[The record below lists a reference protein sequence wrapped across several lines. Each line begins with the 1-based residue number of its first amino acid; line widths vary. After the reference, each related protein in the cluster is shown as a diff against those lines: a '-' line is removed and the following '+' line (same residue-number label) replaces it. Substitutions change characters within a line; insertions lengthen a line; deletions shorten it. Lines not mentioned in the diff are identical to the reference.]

1 MTVDR
6 ETLETARRSLH
17 GVAELVLAGPQYR
30 QNGTIRL
37 RVTDGGF
44 GTVQE
49 PALRVNGTEL
59 VAGDREIPMTGATCR
74 ELAAAAGIEAGA
86 AEGLYKDGSGVGL
99 DDVLGVDA
107 AAAQYIEEVF
117 GQGLEAL
124 TRFAP
129 ETTSVLW
136 PEHFDLGVSLDEV
149 FYGVSAGDAFL
160 DEPYAYVGPW
170 EPRQGSFWNTSFGAA
185 RPARLLT
192 SATAMLDFFIEARDR
207 AAHDRVRPL
216 EHP

>member
-6 ETLETARRSLH
+6 ETLKTARRSLH
-17 GVAELVLAGPQYR
+17 AVAELVLAGPQYR
-30 QNGTIRL
+30 QSGTIRL
-37 RVTDGGF
+37 RVIDGGF

-59 VAGDREIPMTGATCR
+59 VAGDREIPMNGATCR

-86 AEGLYKDGSGVGL
+86 AENLYKDGSGVGL
-99 DDVLGVDA
+99 DDILGIDA
-107 AAAQYIEEVF
+107 EAAQHIGEVF
-117 GQGLEAL
+117 GRGLEAL

-136 PEHFDLGVSLDEV
+136 PEHFDLGISFDKVN
-149 FYGVSAGDAFL
+149 YGVSAGDALL

-170 EPRQGSFWNTSFGAA
+170 EPRQGSFWNASFGAA
-185 RPARLLT
+185 RPARLLPGT
-192 SATAMLDFFIEARDR
+192 TAMLDFFMEARDR
-207 AAHDRVRPL
+207 AAHDRVRRP

>member
-17 GVAELVLAGPQYR
+17 GVAEHVLAGPQYR

-49 PALRVNGTEL
+49 PALRVNRTEL
-59 VAGDREIPMTGATCR
+59 VAGDRKIPMNGATCR
-74 ELAAAAGIEAGA
+74 ELAAAAGIEAGG
-86 AEGLYKDGSGVGL
+86 AEDLYKDGSGVGL
-99 DDVLGVDA
+99 DDTLGIDA
-107 AAAQYIEEVF
+107 EAAQHIGEFF
-117 GQGLEAL
+117 GRGLEAL

-129 ETTSVLW
+129 EITPVLW
-136 PEHFDLGVSLDEV
+136 PEHFDLGISLDEV
-149 FYGVSAGDAFL
+149 NYGVSVGDAFL

-170 EPRQGSFWNTSFGAA
+170 EPRHGAFWNTPFGAA
-185 RPARLLT
+185 RPGRLLPG
-192 SATAMLDFFIEARDR
+192 ATEMLDFFVEARDR
-207 AAHDRVRPL
+207 AARDQVRR